1 MPDYSRYLRPE
12 VLTRIDRLEL
22 RARYVVE
29 GFYSGMHRSPFH
41 GFSVEFAS
49 HREYVPGDD
58 TRHIDWRVYG
68 RADRYY
74 IKQYEEETN
83 VRAYIL
89 MDCSGSM
96 AYPTHRHPGRM
107 TKFEYAATVA
117 ASLAYLLVR
126 QQDAPGLM
134 LFDHDVRD
142 HLPPRSNP
150 AQLRNLIDV
159 IDRARP
165 DRETD
170 VKVLLGRLAD
180 QIKRRSFVIVISDL
194 LADAED
200 VVRGLERFRYGGHD
214 VLVLHV
220 LDRDELE
227 FDFRDNTLFEGIEDP
242 SVELLTDPQ
251 SLRRSYLEALNRFLT
266 RVRTACVDR
275 RIDYLSL
282 STSDSLG
289 VALSAF
295 LGHRRHAIKA

>member
-1 MPDYSRYLRPE
+1 MTDYTRYLRPE
-12 VLTRIDRLEL
+12 VITQIAGLEM

-29 GFYSGMHRSPFH
+29 GFLSGMHRSPYH

-89 MDCSGSM
+89 LDCSGSM
-96 AYPTHRHPGRM
+96 AYPEPPHRDRM
-107 TKFEYAATVA
+107 NKFEYAATAA
-117 ASLAYLLVR
+117 ASLAYLLVH

-134 LFDHDVRD
+134 LFDHAVRE
-142 HLPPRSNP
+142 HLPPKSNP

-159 IDRARP
+159 IDRAEP

-170 VKVLLGRLAD
+170 VKVLMHQLAD
-180 QIKRRSFVIVISDL
+180 QIKRRSFVIVVSDL
-194 LADAED
+194 LADPDD
-200 VVRGLERFRYGGHD
+200 VISGLERFRHAGHD

-220 LDRDELE
+220 LDHDELT
-227 FDFRDNTLFEGIEDP
+227 FDFRDNVLFEGIEDA
-242 SVELLTDPQ
+242 SIELLTDPQ
-251 SLRRSYLEALNRFLT
+251 SLRTSYLEALDRFLT
-266 RVRTACVDR
+266 RVRTACADR
-275 RIDYLSL
+275 RMDYVRI
-282 STSDSLG
+282 STTDSLG

-295 LGHRRHAIKA
+295 LAHRRHTLK